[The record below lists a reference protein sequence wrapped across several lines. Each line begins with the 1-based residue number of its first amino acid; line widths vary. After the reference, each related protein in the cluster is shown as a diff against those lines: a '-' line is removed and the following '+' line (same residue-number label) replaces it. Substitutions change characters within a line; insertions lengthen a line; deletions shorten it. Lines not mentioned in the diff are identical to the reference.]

1 MHKGGYEAIF
11 NTDPG
16 SLVNTHFIQ
25 YSWVGHGVRLDSQLI
40 AVTIKGQSLTLSA
53 RHKPQF

>member
-1 MHKGGYEAIF
+1 MHKGDYEAIF
-11 NTDPG
+11 NTDPE

-40 AVTIKGQSLTLSA
+40 AVA
-53 RHKPQF
+53 RVNHSHCQLVTKPQF

>member
-11 NTDPG
+11 NTDPE

-25 YSWVGHGVRLDSQLI
+25 YSWVGHGLRLDSQLI
-40 AVTIKGQSLTLSA
+40 AVA
-53 RHKPQF
+53 RVNHSHCQLVTKPQF